1 MRYWLMT
8 PQAGDFAPSDEVDEG
23 EWLPFDD
30 ARRRLSYDHDR
41 ALLDAIVEGL

>member
-1 MRYWLMT
+1 MT
-8 PQAGDFAPSDEVDEG
+8 PQAGDFAPSDEVDAG
-23 EWLPFDD
+23 EWLPVDD